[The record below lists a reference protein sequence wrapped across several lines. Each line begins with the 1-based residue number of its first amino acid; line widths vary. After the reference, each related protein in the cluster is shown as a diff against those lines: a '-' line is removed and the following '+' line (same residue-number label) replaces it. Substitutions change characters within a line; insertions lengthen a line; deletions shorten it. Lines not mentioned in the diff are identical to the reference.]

1 MIRFIAFRAL
11 YGLVVLWLITVFVFS
26 MSRAAGDPRNIYLD
40 EYITQEMWDAWGERM
55 GLDKPLVVQ
64 YSIWLGDVL
73 VGDFGESLHHGKS
86 PLELILSRI
95 PASAQ
100 LAGIA
105 FLFSISVGIPLGVIS
120 AVKRGGV
127 IDYSARLFALL
138 GQAMP
143 VFWVALMAI
152 LIFAV
157 GLDWV
162 PTSRR
167 GGLDHFIL
175 PALTLGWY
183 PAAGLLRLTRGSML
197 EILDAEFIKLA
208 RAKGVPQWKVIWKHA
223 LRNALIAPVTLAAVI
238 LASFLTGTVVIESI
252 FAWPGLGT
260 LSIQAIKNND
270 FPVMSAIVLLFGVFF
285 LFINFLVDLIYMFI
299 DPRVRVGST
308 D

>member
-1 MIRFIAFRAL
+1 MIRFIAFRGMYAL
-11 YGLVVLWLITVFVFS
+11 IVLWLITLFVFA

-40 EYITQEMWDAWGERM
+40 EYVTQEMWDAWGERM
-55 GLDKPLVVQ
+55 GLDKPLVIQ
-64 YSIWLGDVL
+64 YAVWLGDVL
-73 VGDFGESLHHGKS
+73 VGDFGESLHHNKS
-86 PLELILSRI
+86 PLDLIISRI

-100 LAGIA
+100 LAGVA
-105 FLFSISVGIPLGVIS
+105 FLFSISIGIPLGVIS
-120 AVKRGGV
+120 AVKRGG
-127 IDYSARLFALL
+127 IFDYSARTFALL

-157 GLDWV
+157 ELSWF

-175 PALTLGWY
+175 PALALGWY
-183 PAAGLLRLTRGSML
+183 PAASLMRLTRGSML

-208 RAKGVPQWKVIWKHA
+208 RAKGVPQWKVIWKHG
-223 LRNALIAPVTLAAVI
+223 LRNALIAPITLAAVI
-238 LASFLTGTVVIESI
+238 LASFLAGTVVIESI

-270 FPVMSAIVLLFGVFF
+270 FPVMSAIVLLFGI
-285 LFINFLVDLIYMFI
+285 LFILTNFVVDLLYMYI
-299 DPRVRVGST
+299 DPRVRVGGAG
-308 D
+308 